1 MITIDIQCIVCNEIH
16 FIQVREDDYQK
27 WESGELVQ
35 RAFPYL
41 NAADREAVREYIDNH
56 REEINQRVLAAL
68 GQLDGTKAAAVS
80 FATGLSRARIDELGG
95 IEE

>member
-1 MITIDIQCIVCNEIH
+1 MHIIH
-16 FIQVREDDYQK
+16 TRYSPFVLYTGLPK
-27 WESGELVQ
+27 VGYSGTTKEKEKQMGGVSKKGLV
-35 RAFPYL
+35 
-41 NAADREAVREYIDNH
+41 DEAVREYIDNH

>member
-1 MITIDIQCIVCNEIH
+1 MKVT
-16 FIQVREDDYQK
+16 
-27 WESGELVQ
+27 
-35 RAFPYL
+35 
-41 NAADREAVREYIDNH
+41 AVYTEPTFVIDNH

-80 FATGLSRARIDELGG
+80 FVTGLSRARIDELGG

>member
-1 MITIDIQCIVCNEIH
+1 MATRLSPLRVDETTDGLISHAAH
-16 FIQVREDDYQK
+16 FLGVSK
-27 WESGELVQ
+27 KGLV
-35 RAFPYL
+35 
-41 NAADREAVREYIDNH
+41 DEAVREYIDNH